1 MRFHCWCPRARGPF
15 SRQDVSKH
23 EFEEIDRSARRRR
36 ADVAAE
42 DQGSDG
48 RGCGDGAREAS
59 ESAARANGGA
69 GRRAL
74 RCEATRHGR
83 ECERIASVARA
94 PSRASAHND
103 GTVTT
108 RAKIIAR
115 ARAPT
120 RPCGA
125 ARRGASAA
133 QLDAAR
139 LDAARRARSPQM
151 PKKQTTGEAA
161 GGPRSKKMSSEKA
174 RRVVSNP
181 RRSIEDARLKPL
193 HHPGKQALL
202 DPGSCLI
209 NKGAT

>member
-1 MRFHCWCPRARGPF
+1 MSHEVGFHCWYTRARGPF
-15 SRQDVSKH
+15 SQQDVSQH

-42 DQGSDG
+42 DQRSDG
-48 RGCGDGAREAS
+48 RGCGDGAREGS

-69 GRRAL
+69 GRRAR
-74 RCEATRHGR
+74 RCGATRHGR
-83 ECERIASVARA
+83 ECERSASEARA

-125 ARRGASAA
+125 ARRAA
-133 QLDAAR
+133 TVAQPDAAW
-139 LDAARRARSPQM
+139 LDVTRRVRPPQM
-151 PKKQTTGEAA
+151 PKKPGASRARQKKNDTVTTRAKIIARARAPTRPCGA
-161 GGPRSKKMSSEKA
+161 A
-174 RRVVSNP
+174 RRAASVAQP
-181 RRSIEDARLKPL
+181 DA
-193 HHPGKQALL
+193 A
-202 DPGSCLI
+202 
-209 NKGAT
+209 